1 MRRMMS
7 LIAALMIAL
16 GWLLTTPTV
25 SRADSD
31 DDSIK
36 DFKVTANVGKDGVT
50 KVHLDIAF
58 DFGADS
64 GHGLYLA
71 FPLRQ
76 MAPDDQWRMYDY
88 TMGAVTSS
96 SGANTEVSTEES
108 DGTLTIRVG
117 NEYRTFTG
125 TQNYQIDYTVQGLV
139 APNNAASGLDEFDWD
154 VVGNGWQV
162 PIDNVSVSFTGPTGI
177 TKTACYL
184 NGSTSTPCTAASDG
198 NSATFAAAQVGNGS
212 YVQIVAGF
220 PVGTFV
226 GAEPRYT
233 KRLTVQNMFPV
244 NALTGSVTGLLAG
257 GGLFLLWR
265 RTRRAARDQVYLG
278 LTPGLAPA
286 SGQEAAIGYD
296 DSRAPVTVAFTP
308 PRDARPGEIGTL
320 IDATAD
326 ERDITATIVDL
337 AVRKHLTIEQ
347 TGKKDFAFTLTQGN
361 DELAGYESLLV
372 SRLFAEGGQVTTDD
386 LRDSSYA
393 GMLSEVRSSMYTRVT
408 KELHWF
414 AGNPALIRG
423 LAIAGAV
430 LLAAGGV
437 GLGLLLGQ
445 IGWGLVGLAP
455 ILVAV
460 GILVRNNSFG
470 RRTADGSA
478 VLAQAKGFELYL
490 TTAEAE
496 QIKFEE
502 GIDVF
507 SRYLPYAMVFGVAE
521 RWTSIFQQLAAEG
534 RYDFAPYWYYGY
546 GYSTGFGLGNLTTS
560 LSSLSSSVSSSMQ
573 AATAATSGGS
583 GFSGGGGF
591 GGGGGGGW

>member
-1 MRRMMS
+1 MRRMVS
-7 LIAALMIAL
+7 GIAALMIAL
-16 GWLLTTPTV
+16 GWLLMVPTV
-25 SRADSD
+25 SRADSS

-36 DFKVTANVGKDGVT
+36 DFRVTASVGKDGVT

-76 MAPDDQWRMYDY
+76 VASDDQWRMYDY

-117 NEYRTFTG
+117 NENQTFTG
-125 TQNYQIDYTVQGLV
+125 TQNYQVDYTVRGLV
-139 APNNAASGLDEFDWD
+139 EPNQGTSGLDEFNWD
-154 VVGNGWQV
+154 AIGGGWQV
-162 PIDNVSVSFTGPTGI
+162 PIDNVSVAFTGPAAI
-177 TKTACYL
+177 TKTACWV
-184 NGSTSTPCTAASDG
+184 NRTTPCTAD
-198 NSATFAAAQVGNGS
+198 NSGDQATFAASGVGNGTS
-212 YVQIVAGF
+212 VEVVAGF

-244 NALTGSVTGLLAG
+244 NAFTGSVTALLAG

-286 SGQEAAIGYD
+286 PGQEAAIGYD

-308 PRDARPGEIGTL
+308 PRGARPGEIGTL
-320 IDATAD
+320 MDATAD

-347 TGKKDFAFTLTQGN
+347 TGKKDFAFTLTQGT
-361 DELAGYESLLV
+361 DELVGYEATLV
-372 SRLFAEGGQVTTDD
+372 SKLFAEGGQVTTQD

-408 KELHWF
+408 KELRWF
-414 AGNPALIRG
+414 VGNPALIRG
-423 LAIAGAV
+423 LAIGGAV
-430 LLAAGGV
+430 LLAAAGV

-445 IGWGLVGLAP
+445 VGWGLVGLAP
-455 ILVAV
+455 ILIAV
-460 GILVRNNSFG
+460 GVLIRNNSFG

-534 RYDFAPYWYYGY
+534 RYEFAPYWYYGY
-546 GYSTGFGLGNLTTS
+546 GYNTGFGLGNLTTS
-560 LSSLSSSVSSSMQ
+560 LSSLSSSISSSMQ